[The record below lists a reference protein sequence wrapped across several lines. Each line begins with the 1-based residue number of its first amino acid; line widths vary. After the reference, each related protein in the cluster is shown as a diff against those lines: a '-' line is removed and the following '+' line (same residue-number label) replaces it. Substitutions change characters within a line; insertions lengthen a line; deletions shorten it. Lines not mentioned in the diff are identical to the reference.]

1 MKLPLPNLF
10 DFAPSE
16 LSQDAFFC
24 WLLSHADHAYVEHEL
39 YAVAR
44 NMLLSMMNIVRKS
57 GFNGLA
63 DKTWCVDISRQNGNI
78 DILVIINQQWAI
90 LIESKTNSKH
100 HSNQLQRYIEQLQ
113 KDGFDEHH
121 LLVIYLKTGHESRHS
136 IRTMT
141 DAVLCDTGM
150 QVAIFDRTQ
159 ILQVLNQAKVRN
171 VIFNQYQDY
180 LNKIEQNSR
189 SFLSLPIGELKRPT
203 KTELQASVQLRAK
216 EPLRCCAWEGFASY
230 LDNRH
235 GIQDKIRDW
244 FWVSSLSGNFLAIDF
259 KPIRWRG
266 CYVLMAIHEHKIV
279 FGIDTGNLSE
289 TDTANLTASR
299 AKWRDEFLQKVADGI
314 ERYPELN
321 INIVKRKGNGVF
333 MKVAQ
338 VESEDWL
345 GADDKS
351 MGDDLEVIMDRL
363 SQYYQFL
370 LMLGD
375 DA

>member
-1 MKLPLPNLF
+1 MKSSLPNLF

-24 WLLSHADHAYVEHEL
+24 WLLSHADHAHVEHEL

-44 NMLLSMMNIVRKS
+44 NMLLSMVDVVLKPSFI
-57 GFNGLA
+57 GLA
-63 DKTWCVDISRQNGNI
+63 NEIWCMDISRQNGNI
-78 DILVIINQQWAI
+78 DILVTINQKWAI

-100 HSNQLQRYIEQLQ
+100 HSNQLQRYIKQLQ
-113 KDGFDEHH
+113 DKGFDEHH
-121 LLVIYLKTGHESRHS
+121 LLALYLKTGNESRHS
-136 IRTMT
+136 INQMIEQVVADLDVTV
-141 DAVLCDTGM
+141 AV
-150 QVAIFDRTQ
+150 FDRVQ
-159 ILQVLNQAKVRN
+159 ILKVLNEIKVKN
-171 VIFNQYQDY
+171 VIFNQYKEY
-180 LNKIEQNSR
+180 LNKIEQSSR
-189 SFLSLPIGELKRPT
+189 LFLSLPIGELKRPT
-203 KTELQASVQLRAK
+203 KAALQESSQLQAK
-216 EPLRCCAWEGFASY
+216 EPLRRYAWEGFASY
-230 LDNRH
+230 LDGLY
-235 GIQDKIRDW
+235 GIQDAIRDW
-244 FWVSSLSGNFLAIDF
+244 FWVPSLSGNFLAIDF
-259 KPIRWRG
+259 KPVRWG
-266 CYVLMAIHEHKIV
+266 DCYVLMAIHEQTIV
-279 FGIDTGNLSE
+279 FGIDTSSLSE
-289 TDTANLTASR
+289 ANAVNLTVSR
-299 AKWRDEFLQKVADGI
+299 AKWRDDFLQKVADCI

-321 INIVKRKGNGVF
+321 ISIVKRKGNGVF